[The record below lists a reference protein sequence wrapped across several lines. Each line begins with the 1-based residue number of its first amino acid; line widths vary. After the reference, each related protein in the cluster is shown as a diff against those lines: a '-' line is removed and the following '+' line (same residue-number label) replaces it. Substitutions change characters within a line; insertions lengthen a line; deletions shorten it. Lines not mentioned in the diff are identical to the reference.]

1 MITPGS
7 PITLNPFSRSS
18 RLLVTAM
25 VLCACLAGCASAPAP
40 KTLYGWGDYQTQ
52 VYSYLNG
59 DPKAAQIAV
68 LVGDLKKITAAGKS
82 PPPGYHAQLGLL
94 YVDAGNQVE
103 AIREFREEEALFPE
117 SATYMDFVMSS
128 VQAQEHEK

>member
-1 MITPGS
+1 MRVS
-7 PITLNPFSRSS
+7 PVVQARPL
-18 RLLVTAM
+18 
-25 VLCACLAGCASAPAP
+25 P

-59 DPKAAQIAV
+59 DPKEAQIAV
-68 LVGDLKKITAAGKS
+68 LVGDLQKITAAGKV

-94 YVDAGNQVE
+94 YVDAGHPVE
-103 AIREFREEEALFPE
+103 AIREFQAEKALFPE

>member
-1 MITPGS
+1 M
-7 PITLNPFSRSS
+7 TLNPLSRSS
-18 RLLVTAM
+18 RLLVPAM
-25 VLCACLAGCASAPAP
+25 MLCAGLAGCARAPTP

-59 DPKAAQIAV
+59 DPRAAQIAV
-68 LVGDLKKITAAGKS
+68 LVGDLKKITAGGKT

-94 YVDAGNQVE
+94 YVDAGSQVE

-128 VQAQEHEK
+128 MKAQEHEK